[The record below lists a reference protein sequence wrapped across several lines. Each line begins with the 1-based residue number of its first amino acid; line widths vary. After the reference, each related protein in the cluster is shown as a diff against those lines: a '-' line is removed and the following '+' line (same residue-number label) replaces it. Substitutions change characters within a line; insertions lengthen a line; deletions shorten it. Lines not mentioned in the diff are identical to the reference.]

1 MEKKYNYDGLNVSEA
16 DKDIIE
22 LSKTTGYQFTTNFQA
37 THFVAGSQIT
47 PWRMVRQA
55 LSELDTR
62 HQAYHDISISLRK
75 SAVKM
80 AKFKHDLANA
90 KNDIEREIQQIN
102 IDDAQY
108 DIQVWERK
116 LEHAKFEI
124 DLYLEIIN
132 RFVTP
137 ETPIEYYIEENKEE
151 EENYW
156 VMRMAKQASMDMIAS
171 GRIGVGNMDSIAMMP
186 EDIQV
191 KTLATT
197 LQYVKRLNGGMKK
210 IDTAV
215 RKGLLAN
222 DKLLPEYD
230 VPSITDKLLVGF
242 DNDENSTEDVQ
253 RTSESKVEGVPIK

>member
-1 MEKKYNYDGLNVSEA
+1 MKKYNYDGLTVSEA
-16 DKDIIE
+16 DKQIIE
-22 LSKTTGYQFTTNFQA
+22 LSKTTGFQFTTNFQA

-62 HQAYHDISISLRK
+62 HQAYHDVSISLRK

-80 AKFKHDLANA
+80 QKFKYDLEHASTEV
-90 KNDIEREIQQIN
+90 EREIQQIN

-132 RFVTP
+132 RYVTD
-137 ETPIEYYIEENKEE
+137 EKPIEYYIEENIEE
-151 EENYW
+151 EESYW
-156 VMRMAKQASMDMIAS
+156 IMRMAKQASMDMIAS

-186 EDIQV
+186 EEVQV

-210 IDTAV
+210 IDSAV
-215 RKGLLAN
+215 KKGLLAN

-230 VPSITDKLLVGF
+230 VPSITDTLLVGF
-242 DNDENSTEDVQ
+242 DNDEKENIQ
-253 RTSESKVEGVPIK
+253 LTSKPKVEGVPIN

>member
-1 MEKKYNYDGLNVSEA
+1 MKKYNYDGLSISEA
-16 DKDIIE
+16 DKHIVE
-22 LSKTTGYQFTTNFQA
+22 LSKTGGFQFTTNFQA

-62 HQAYHDISISLRK
+62 HQAYHDVSISLRK

-80 AKFKHDLANA
+80 KKFKYDLNNA
-90 KNDIEREIQQIN
+90 TNETDLEIQQIN
-102 IDDAQY
+102 IDDAEY
-108 DIQVWERK
+108 DIKVWERK

-132 RFVTP
+132 RYVTD
-137 ETPIEYYIEENKEE
+137 EKPIEYFVEENLEE
-151 EENYW
+151 EESYW
-156 VMRMAKQASMDMIAS
+156 IMRMAKQASMDMIAS

-186 EDIQV
+186 EEVQV

-210 IDTAV
+210 IDSAV
-215 RKGLLAN
+215 KKGLLAN

-230 VPSITDKLLVGF
+230 VPSITDTLLVGF
-242 DNDENSTEDVQ
+242 DNDEKENIQ
-253 RTSESKVEGVPIK
+253 LTSKPKVEGVPIN